1 MRIIPRSVQNLIDEF
16 GRLPGIGPKSA
27 QRLTFYLLRGSQ
39 ERTKSLG
46 EAVLGLK
53 ENIKI
58 CSVCSN
64 LAESDP
70 CVICSDER
78 RDSAVIM
85 VVEEPLDI
93 IAFEKTGKF
102 HGLYHVLNGV
112 ISPIEGIGPDDLYI
126 KQLLSRLHDGK
137 VKEIIIATNINV
149 EGEATAMYLSR
160 LIEPLGIK
168 ITRIAHGLPVGSDIE
183 YADEITLS
191 KALENRGDY

>member
-1 MRIIPRSVQNLIDEF
+1 MRLIPKTVQNLIDEF

-27 QRLTFYLLRGSQ
+27 QRLTFYLLRGSK
-39 ERTKSLG
+39 ERVVSLG
-46 EAVLGLK
+46 EAVLNLK
-53 ENIKI
+53 ENIQI

-70 CVICSDER
+70 CVICSDSH
-78 RDSAVIM
+78 RDNSLIM

-93 IAFEKTGKF
+93 IAFEKTGKYQ
-102 HGLYHVLNGV
+102 GLYHVLHGV

-126 KQLLSRLHDGK
+126 KQLLNRLHDGK

-149 EGEATAMYLSR
+149 EGEATAMYLSK
-160 LIEPLGIK
+160 LIEPLNIK
-168 ITRIAHGLPVGSDIE
+168 VTRIAHGLPVGSDIE

>member
-1 MRIIPRSVQNLIDEF
+1 
-16 GRLPGIGPKSA
+16 
-27 QRLTFYLLRGSQ
+27 
-39 ERTKSLG
+39 
-46 EAVLGLK
+46 
-53 ENIKI
+53 
-58 CSVCSN
+58 
-64 LAESDP
+64 
-70 CVICSDER
+70 
-78 RDSAVIM
+78 